1 MPTNAIEVRNIY
13 KTYADGTSAVKD
25 VSFDVPEGS
34 CFGFLGPNGAG
45 KTTLMKMLYG
55 MVKRDDRA
63 ETQVNVL
70 GFDPKKD
77 ELAIKHLCGVVPQDN
92 NLDAEARRFWGRNLE
107 NENTRPPEEIILYS
121 GRGGKTLLTLADC
134 LNALKRKK

>member
-1 MPTNAIEVRNIY
+1 MSETTNLILPVTFDPDRTDAESV
-13 KTYADGTSAVKD
+13 AAAVD
-25 VSFDVPEGS
+25 RLLETALSTPGILDEY
-34 CFGFLGPNGAG
+34 G
-45 KTTLMKMLYG
+45 KVTIG
-55 MVKRDDRA
+55 
-63 ETQVNVL
+63 ETQLPAENPMEVPVTASDEVL
-70 GFDPKKD
+70 ARIGQAY
-77 ELAIKHLCGVVPQDN
+77 LDN